1 MELNVIS
8 FYLLYH
14 PKRKGHF
21 GFEMTV
27 GLPAVEAL
35 ILLFKRI
42 MNRFPEGKIKK
53 LRLFNVLA
61 VAKIFNNFPGN

>member
-21 GFEMTV
+21 GFEITA

-35 ILLFKRI
+35 LLLF
-42 MNRFPEGKIKK
+42 NE
-53 LRLFNVLA
+53 
-61 VAKIFNNFPGN
+61 